1 MPVNRVL
8 ASVAVADVDAALPWY
23 EQLFGRTA
31 DALPMDGLAEW
42 HVPSGG
48 VVQLVASAERAGRSL
63 LTLELDDLEREL
75 AVMRERGLDVG
86 ALDDTTSDKV
96 LIATTTDPKG
106 NAIETTN
113 SPFPRPH
120 LQGRSLPD
128 PYCAPYCAGRW
139 RRRFPARSR
148 IAGKASSR
156 VRRMR
161 PAQRRGRVPVS
172 WPSSGRAG

>member
-48 VVQLVASAERAGRSL
+48 VAQLVASAERAGRSL

-96 LIATTTDPKG
+96 LIATTTDPEG
-106 NAIETTN
+106 NAITLVE
-113 SPFPRPH
+113 
-120 LQGRSLPD
+120 
-128 PYCAPYCAGRW
+128 
-139 RRRFPARSR
+139 
-148 IAGKASSR
+148 
-156 VRRMR
+156 
-161 PAQRRGRVPVS
+161 QR
-172 WPSSGRAG
+172 